1 VLQPTTTAR
10 SETLCLVLATVGLRA
25 GNFGWERA
33 IESVATMAPLL
44 MGEDAAENPFCASK
58 TGMSDQKL

>member
-1 VLQPTTTAR
+1 
-10 SETLCLVLATVGLRA
+10 VLATVGLRA